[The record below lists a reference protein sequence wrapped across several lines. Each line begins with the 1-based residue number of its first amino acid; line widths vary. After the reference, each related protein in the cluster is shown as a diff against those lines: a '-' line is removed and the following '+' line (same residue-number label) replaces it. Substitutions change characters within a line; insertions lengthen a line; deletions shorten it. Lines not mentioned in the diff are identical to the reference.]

1 MPYRLKAREE
11 IESGVRRIATEQ
23 VDRARR
29 ALADEH
35 PADAIHELR
44 QRCKKIRAL
53 LRLVRPALG
62 KRYALENRRFRDLAR
77 EVAGDRD
84 DQVLVTTFDALL
96 AQVDERIDRRHYAA
110 IRRKLDLRR
119 QHACGQETSS
129 DPGALDARLLEA
141 REAIALWRL
150 DRSGFAAI
158 AGGWQRSYEQGRDA
172 LARVRDEPTTVALH
186 DWRKRVKYHR
196 HHCSLLRE
204 AWPRVL
210 EARAEEGHRLSD
222 ILGDDH
228 DLVMLAERLNAG
240 EMSSVDASRRAQ
252 LATWVER
259 RRAKLR
265 SEALPLGRRLFA
277 EPGKPVRKRMA
288 RYWGIATAR

>member
-23 VDRARR
+23 VDRAKR

-35 PADAIHELR
+35 PASAIHELR
-44 QRCKKIRAL
+44 QRCKKVRAL
-53 LRLVRPALG
+53 LRMVRPALG
-62 KRYALENRRFRDLAR
+62 KRYARENRRFRDLAR
-77 EVAGDRD
+77 EVAADRD
-84 DQVLVTTFDALL
+84 DQVLVKTFDALL

-119 QHACGQETSS
+119 QHSFEQERSP
-129 DPGALDARLLEA
+129 DLGALDARLLEA

-158 AGGWQRSYEQGRDA
+158 AGGWRQSYEQGREA
-172 LARVRDEPTTVALH
+172 LTRAREEPTTAVLH
-186 DWRKRVKYHR
+186 EWRKHVKYHR

-204 AWPRVL
+204 SWPRAL
-210 EARAEEGHRLSD
+210 ETRAEEGHRLSD
-222 ILGDDH
+222 MLGDDH
-228 DLVMLAERLNAG
+228 DLAMLAERLNG
-240 EMSSVDASRRAQ
+240 EEMFSVDATRRAQ
-252 LATWVER
+252 LVGWIEHR
-259 RRAKLR
+259 RSNLR
-265 SEALPLGRRLFA
+265 SQALPLGRRLFA

-288 RYWGIATAR
+288 RYWDIATDR

>member
-29 ALADEH
+29 ALAGEH

-119 QHACGQETSS
+119 QHACGQETSP
-129 DPGALDARLLEA
+129 DLGALDARLLEA
-141 REAIALWRL
+141 REAIALWCL

-172 LARVRDEPTTVALH
+172 LARVRVEPTTVALH

-222 ILGDDH
+222 
-228 DLVMLAERLNAG
+228 MLAEHLNAG

-252 LATWVER
+252 LATWIER

-288 RYWGIATAR
+288 RYWGVATAR